1 MFKEEEIH
9 YLKILKDFSGCKG
22 MSISFIQLMSTVS
35 PIIQTR
41 SKIHLWIPLSKWFKP
56 VFMKDLFILFVL
68 C

>member
-41 SKIHLWIPLSKWFKP
+41 SKIHLRFH
-56 VFMKDLFILFVL
+56 
-68 C
+68 